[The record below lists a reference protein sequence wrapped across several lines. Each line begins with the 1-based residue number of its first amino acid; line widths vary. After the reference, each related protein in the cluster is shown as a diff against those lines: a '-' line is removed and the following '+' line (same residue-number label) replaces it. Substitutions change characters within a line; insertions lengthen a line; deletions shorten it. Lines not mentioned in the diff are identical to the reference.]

1 MSFEENRN
9 RPANMNS
16 RVSQEQSSIL
26 EFVKVEPRQK
36 EPSQGRY
43 QGVTERVLRDS
54 ARGDFHSKNPIQ
66 TLTPAFKSYNDLRYL
81 DPQSRNICAEIEQS
95 TLVASPIKHLS
106 KAVTHKNIGALE
118 LADSLAY
125 ANLTQAISSLQ
136 LDHMRLKTELKFF

>member
-1 MSFEENRN
+1 M
-9 RPANMNS
+9 
-16 RVSQEQSSIL
+16 
-26 EFVKVEPRQK
+26 
-36 EPSQGRY
+36 
-43 QGVTERVLRDS
+43 
-54 ARGDFHSKNPIQ
+54 
-66 TLTPAFKSYNDLRYL
+66 

-136 LDHMRLKTELKFF
+136 LDHMRLKTELKFFQNETQKVECKKLKTVENLRVKCEDKVQ